1 MKNLHRDAEISR
13 TLEKFAGMQK
23 FLVHLNKCGVQ
34 NVNTMCI
41 VYSYQLKL
49 TAARLKNGTAQGL
62 ANSARIFFNLSWN
75 SYTLPLMYAYCY
87 LLM

>member
-1 MKNLHRDAEISR
+1 
-13 TLEKFAGMQK
+13 MQK

-34 NVNTMCI
+34 NVNTMCT

-62 ANSARIFFNLSWN
+62 RLANSARIFS
-75 SYTLPLMYAYCY
+75 T
-87 LLM
+87 